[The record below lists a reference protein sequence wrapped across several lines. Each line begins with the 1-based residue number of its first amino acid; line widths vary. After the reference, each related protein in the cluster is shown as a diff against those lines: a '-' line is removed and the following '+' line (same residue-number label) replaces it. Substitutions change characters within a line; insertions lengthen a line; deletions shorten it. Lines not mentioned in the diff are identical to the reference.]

1 MPPPLPAP
9 PPVSLPRMLAQR
21 GVSAAAREPAE
32 EVTEPAAA
40 TAARCLLESDRR
52 ARSFAVPFA
61 VGQVQHYENATAVM
75 SISSTSR
82 LRQKSPPVS
91 ER

>member
-9 PPVSLPRMLAQR
+9 PPV
-21 GVSAAAREPAE
+21 EPAE
-32 EVTEPAAA
+32 DAAELRVCAAAGEPAEQVAEPAAA
-40 TAARCLLESDRR
+40 TAARCLLEEIVEP
-52 ARSFAVPFA
+52 AHVAVPSPL
-61 VGQVQHYENATAVM
+61 VSPSHYENATAVM

-82 LRQKSPPVS
+82 LRQNSPPVS